1 MEIARYVALC
11 TRLSRFV
18 QLQTLSTDD
27 AASLCA
33 TCSEFMAFYAQE
45 EQQQTS
51 AATTNAFSLL
61 GGVSSATMD
70 DIVLLTMQKLLL
82 GVVTSS
88 ESRVKEGVFQV
99 LARVLVR
106 NALKIRAFNEQK
118 LLGFLQSCVLYLP
131 TPDAA
136 LDRSN
141 ASEKQQPASK
151 ALQIQSE
158 ELRLHIL
165 TSLQLL
171 MSNRASDLRLNITSA
186 APSSGTEQMHFFAYV
201 VSALLHI
208 GEHDRC
214 RPAAKLAVETLALL
228 MDFLHD
234 PDLLRQFFPGVSVGM
249 WKTINAPHQSSKVAV
264 AALRCLAQSIK
275 LCISDSVIQNSSSSI
290 SNGASSFT
298 IEALR
303 ALALQTDEVKQ
314 SATESKQDAWL
325 QETAVNVDI
334 VLSKLF
340 ASIQVAHKSWRIR
353 EALVELCG
361 AVVLSSRVTL
371 RESFFRCYEELLV
384 LRVDSIS
391 EVSASAQQV
400 ISALQDELSTD
411 EWLQMVPVLADRFQ
425 MHLSTLSLK
434 CSTDH
439 ESASVSLMRK
449 LIGYVSFLGKR
460 LGAYLDASMD
470 AIYAALCRVLE
481 FDAIDIDL
489 VLHQKYIDVVDNV
502 ENEDDKR
509 AKALTTSQFQKRLR
523 FFHEEE
529 SVKTTTQ
536 LLLAIGSISTPALFI
551 DCAFTLLA
559 SEGEDA
565 GDVMM
570 EERHAEVFLVLNGFL
585 KAYVKTS
592 HGGLDTK
599 DTPHQLEDSQ
609 EQNGV
614 DVHLVGRI
622 LEDLLVL
629 DAWSEHSDHRHN
641 NNSST
646 QVRTRRSLKAA
657 VAQRALMV
665 ECVGICVEILHRDFG
680 IFLLHTLYPLVEK
693 LGSRDVEV
701 EHAALA
707 ALHKVYF
714 FCGYASVEA
723 LFEANMD
730 YFVDAL
736 CSRLEHLEAYP
747 LTALVV
753 EGLLRHTKIA
763 SLPLVDEV
771 ANSLLRSVDLYQDS
785 PYISSLLRALK
796 LLLSSMTASGD
807 TFEKPKR
814 QSPDGSEN
822 GGGPMTRQQTGSL
835 LSQFIK
841 EICIL
846 SNEKVGYEDDE
857 SDNSAPAAK
866 QAKQEEDTSDEAKM
880 KGAMPVEYDERSALD
895 GPREGDDGDQPEE
908 DVTSG
913 SSSRYTALIVE
924 ILDRSGHFLSESEP
938 IACCLVLSIIEEG
951 VLLLRRSRKELL
963 PLIHRLWGS
972 LLHRLEV
979 TNKPIVT
986 ATIRLVSTLALVA
999 GDFIG
1004 ERFVENVWPA
1014 VRRHLRNMEL
1024 LTEKKSTT
1032 TQVTRSML
1040 LLDASGA
1047 QAQVAG
1053 ETSDLRAEQPQEPT
1067 SHRRTQDSQLLVA
1080 ALECLATVCNKSSAV
1095 TFIVP
1100 EVAAAT
1106 KKYLSAHFPPQVV
1119 HASKQLLVAL
1129 GDLNGD
1135 EVFCALAPLADW
1147 TPPRPPS
1154 ARFPAFTADA
1164 TRQFYKV
1171 QAAASGA
1178 ATAAPTT
1185 SAASRE
1191 NAACLIRQLVRNQ

>member
-1 MEIARYVALC
+1 MEIAQYVALC

-18 QLQTLSTDD
+18 QLQTLSADD
-27 AASLCA
+27 ATLLCA
-33 TCSEFMAFYAQE
+33 TCGEFMAFYAQE
-45 EQQQTS
+45 ERQQQQQDHQQS
-51 AATTNAFSLL
+51 PPNAFSLL
-61 GGVSSATMD
+61 GGVSSTTMD

-82 GVVTSS
+82 GIIITS
-88 ESRVKEGVFQV
+88 EPRVKESVFQV
-99 LARVLVR
+99 LARVLAR
-106 NALKIRAFNEQK
+106 NALKIRTFSEQK

-136 LDRSN
+136 LDRSG
-141 ASEKQQPASK
+141 EKKQQSANKSV
-151 ALQIQSE
+151 QTQSE

-165 TSLQLL
+165 ACMELL
-171 MSNRASDLRLNITSA
+171 LRNRASDLRLSISSA
-186 APSSGTEQMHFFAYV
+186 TPSSSGNNTEQMHFFAYV

-214 RPAAKLAVETLALL
+214 RPAATLAVETLALL
-228 MDFLHD
+228 MRFLHD
-234 PDLLRQFFPGVSVGM
+234 PVLLRQFFPGVSVGM
-249 WKTINAPHQSSKVAV
+249 WKTINAPQQSSKLAV
-264 AALRCLAQSIK
+264 TALRCLAQSIK
-275 LCISDSVIQNSSSSI
+275 LCISDAVTQ
-290 SNGASSFT
+290 SNGVRDGASAFT

-303 ALALQTDEVKQ
+303 ALSRQTNEAKREA
-314 SATESKQDAWL
+314 SETAETKQDAWL
-325 QETAVNVDI
+325 QETTVNVDI

-371 RESFFRCYEELLV
+371 RDSFFRCYEELLV
-384 LRVDSIS
+384 MRVDPIS
-391 EVSASAQQV
+391 EVSSSAQRV
-400 ISALQDELSTD
+400 IEALQNELSTD

-439 ESASVSLMRK
+439 ESAGVSLMRK
-449 LIGYVSFLGKR
+449 LVGYVSFLGKR
-460 LGAYLDASMD
+460 LGSYLDASMD

-489 VLHQKYIDVVDNV
+489 VLHQKYIDAVNNV
-502 ENEDDKR
+502 ENEENGDNGAR
-509 AKALTTSQFQKRLR
+509 EKALTTSQFQKRLR
-523 FFHEEE
+523 YFHEEE
-529 SVKTTTQ
+529 SVKTATQ

-551 DCAFTLLA
+551 DCAFTLLT
-559 SEGEDA
+559 SEGGVED
-565 GDVMM
+565 
-570 EERHAEVFLVLNGFL
+570 RHAEVFLVLNGFL
-585 KAYVKTS
+585 KAYVKTPQE
-592 HGGLDTK
+592 GLNSNK
-599 DTPHQLEDSQ
+599 DTLDQLQGSAEAPQ

-629 DAWSEHSDHRHN
+629 DAWSEHSDSSHHSRH
-641 NNSST
+641 
-646 QVRTRRSLKAA
+646 RTRRSLKAA

-680 IFLLHTLYPLVEK
+680 VFLLHTLYPLVEK

-736 CSRLEHLEAYP
+736 CSRLEHLEAFP

-796 LLLSSMTASGD
+796 LLLSSMTASGG
-807 TFEKPKR
+807 TFEKTKC
-814 QSPDGSEN
+814 QQEGFANDS
-822 GGGPMTRQQTGSL
+822 GGDPMTRDLSGSL

-841 EICIL
+841 EIRIL
-846 SNEKVGYEDDE
+846 SNEKSAYADDE
-857 SDNSAPAAK
+857 PANSTPASK
-866 QAKQEEDTSDEAKM
+866 QDKQEDTSDEARM

-895 GPREGDDGDQPEE
+895 GPQEDDDDDDTEDQPEE
-908 DVTSG
+908 DAQEASQ
-913 SSSRYTALIVE
+913 YTALVVE

-951 VLLLRRSRKELL
+951 VLLLHKSRKELL

-986 ATIRLVSTLALVA
+986 ATIRLVNTLAQVA

-1014 VRRHLRNMEL
+1014 LRKHLRGMEL
-1024 LTEKKSTT
+1024 LTEKNIT

-1040 LLDASGA
+1040 LLASAQDAS
-1047 QAQVAG
+1047 
-1053 ETSDLRAEQPQEPT
+1053 ETSDLRTEQPQATTAT

-1080 ALECLATVCNKSSAV
+1080 ALECLATVCSKSSAV

-1100 EVAAAT
+1100 EVAATT
-1106 KKYLSAHFPPQVV
+1106 KKYLNAHFPQQVV
-1119 HASKQLLVAL
+1119 HASKQLFVAL
-1129 GDLNGD
+1129 AELNGD

-1147 TPPRPPS
+1147 MPPRPPS
-1154 ARFPAFTADA
+1154 TSFPAFTADA
-1164 TRQFYKV
+1164 TRPFYKAHV
-1171 QAAASGA
+1171 AGNSGA
-1178 ATAAPTT
+1178 T
-1185 SAASRE
+1185 SAVSRE

>member
-1 MEIARYVALC
+1 MEIAQYVALC

-18 QLQTLSTDD
+18 QLQTLSADD
-27 AASLCA
+27 AALLCA
-33 TCSEFMAFYAQE
+33 TCDAFLAFYAKE
-45 EQQQTS
+45 EQQKQEQS
-51 AATTNAFSLL
+51 PATNSNSLSLL
-61 GGVSSATMD
+61 GGISSATMD

-82 GVVTSS
+82 GVVTAS
-88 ESRVKEGVFQV
+88 EPRVKESVFQV
-99 LARVLVR
+99 LAHVLER
-106 NALKIRAFNEQK
+106 NALKIRAFGEQK
-118 LLGFLQSCVLYLP
+118 LMGFLQSCVLYLP

-136 LDRSN
+136 LDHSN
-141 ASEKQQPASK
+141 DSEKQRVSK

-165 TSLQLL
+165 TCLQLL
-171 MSNRASDLRLNITSA
+171 LRNRAPDLRLSMSSA
-186 APSSGTEQMHFFAYV
+186 TPSAGTEQMHFFAYV

-214 RPAAKLAVETLALL
+214 RPAAHLAVETLALL

-234 PDLLRQFFPGVSVGM
+234 PVLLRQFFPGVSVGM
-249 WKTINAPHQSSKVAV
+249 WKTINAPQQSSKVTV
-264 AALRCLAQSIK
+264 AALRCLVQSLT
-275 LCISDSVIQNSSSSI
+275 LCISDAVTQSSSI
-290 SNGASSFT
+290 GSGASSFT

-303 ALALQTDEVKQ
+303 ALTQQTDDKR
-314 SATESKQDAWL
+314 ATATADSEIKQDAWL

-340 ASIQVAHKSWRIR
+340 VSIQVAHKSWRIR
-353 EALVELCG
+353 EALVDLCG
-361 AVVLSSRVTL
+361 AVVLASRVTL
-371 RESFFRCYEELLV
+371 RDSFFRCYEELLV
-384 LRVDSIS
+384 LRVDSIC
-391 EVSASAQQV
+391 EVSASAQRV
-400 ISALQDELSTD
+400 ISTLQDELSTD

-449 LIGYVSFLGKR
+449 LIGYVSFLGRR
-460 LGAYLDASMD
+460 LGPYLDASMD
-470 AIYAALCRVLE
+470 TIYAALCRVFE

-489 VLHQKYIDVVDNV
+489 VLHQKYIDAVDNV
-502 ENEDDKR
+502 ENEDEDGGNGAKE
-509 AKALTTSQFQKRLR
+509 KALTTSQFQKRLR

-529 SVKTTTQ
+529 SVKTATQ
-536 LLLAIGSISTPALFI
+536 LLLAIGSVSTPALFI
-551 DCAFTLLA
+551 DCAFTLLT
-559 SEGEDA
+559 SGEDA
-565 GDVMM
+565 DTMM

-585 KAYVKTS
+585 KAYVKTP
-592 HGGLDTK
+592 HGGLDTE
-599 DTPHQLEDSQ
+599 DTLLATEATQ

-629 DAWSEHSDHRHN
+629 DAWSEHLEYREIDGR
-641 NNSST
+641 
-646 QVRTRRSLKAA
+646 QLRTRRSLKAA

-665 ECVGICVEILHRDFG
+665 ECVGVCVEILHRDFSV
-680 IFLLHTLYPLVEK
+680 FLLHTLYPLVEK

-771 ANSLLRSVDLYQDS
+771 ANSLLHSVDLYQDS

-796 LLLSSMTASGD
+796 LLLSSVTASAG
-807 TFEKPKR
+807 TFEKTER
-814 QSPDGSEN
+814 QECVEI
-822 GGGPMTRQQTGSL
+822 GGPMIREQTDSL

-841 EICIL
+841 EIRIL
-846 SNEKVGYEDDE
+846 NNEKIGYEDDE
-857 SDNSAPAAK
+857 LDNSTPLDASK
-866 QAKQEEDTSDEAKM
+866 QEDTSDEARM

-895 GPREGDDGDQPEE
+895 GPREEDDDNRRE
-908 DVTSG
+908 DAQG
-913 SSSRYTALIVE
+913 SSSRYTALVVE

-951 VLLLRRSRKELL
+951 VLLLRASRKELL

-979 TNKPIVT
+979 PNKPIVT

-1014 VRRHLRNMEL
+1014 LRKHLRGMEL
-1024 LTEKKSTT
+1024 LTEKQSGG
-1032 TQVTRSML
+1032 TQLTRSML
-1040 LLDASGA
+1040 LLDSR
-1047 QAQVAG
+1047 AQVASG
-1053 ETSDLRAEQPQEPT
+1053 TSDLRPEQQKEPT
-1067 SHRRTQDSQLLVA
+1067 TQARHRRTQDSQLLVA

-1100 EVAAAT
+1100 EVAATT
-1106 KKYLSAHFPPQVV
+1106 KKYLSAHLPLHVV
-1119 HASKQLLVAL
+1119 HASKHLFAAL
-1129 GDLNGD
+1129 AELNGD

-1154 ARFPAFTADA
+1154 ARFPAFTMDA
-1164 TRQFYKV
+1164 TRQFYKPHGG
-1171 QAAASGA
+1171 S
-1178 ATAAPTT
+1178 ATTT
-1185 SAASRE
+1185 ATSSAASRE
-1191 NAACLIRQLVRNQ
+1191 HATCLIRQLVRHQ